1 MSLLYRPSSQ
11 EKEVKPACCI
21 NSITGPHSPCIFS
34 FLAVPNGPNITALAR
49 LSGTR
54 GILTWQPYTLDTSKG
69 FLTKLEVS
77 YLTVPATSTGC
88 PSSLNNAKIIRVGVN
103 EIRYIFTELQ
113 AEEEYCVAVKAW
125 TTAGSSPSSEVQRL
139 PCKFIIVEYNFV
151 DHGMSFC
158 NHLTTAVSEATLFQ
172 VRFQLR
178 DGVFC
183 NSYIVS

>member
-1 MSLLYRPSSQ
+1 MEILY
-11 EKEVKPACCI
+11 
-21 NSITGPHSPCIFS
+21 
-34 FLAVPNGPNITALAR
+34 
-49 LSGTR
+49 
-54 GILTWQPYTLDTSKG
+54 
-69 FLTKLEVS
+69 
-77 YLTVPATSTGC
+77 
-88 PSSLNNAKIIRVGVN
+88 N

-113 AEEEYCVAVKAW
+113 AEEVYCVAVKAW

-158 NHLTTAVSEATLFQ
+158 NDLTTAVSEATLFQ

-183 NSYIVS
+183 NSYIVSYITMLYIAVSCCL